1 MMKEDH
7 KKHVLGALDHID
19 GILGD
24 VMHQSKQKLGEA
36 RQAISTSGNGTEG
49 RPDPKKSAP
58 EGNYEEPAPHHMPP
72 GEEETPDEEVEGA
85 SHRKGGGGKDAMWKL
100 LNR

>member
-36 RQAISTSGNGTEG
+36 RQAIYTSGSGTEG
-49 RPDPKKSAP
+49 RPDPKKPATES
-58 EGNYEEPAPHHMPP
+58 NYEEPAPHA
-72 GEEETPDEEVEGA
+72 GEEEVPDEEVEGA
-85 SHRKGGGGKDAMWKL
+85 SHRKGGGGKNVMWNL